1 MMAMSEE
8 RPDEVRAAGV
18 KTVAL
23 SIVLGLVILLALGIL
38 IGAGYALATGEVDP
52 GEMPITIGLGIVGG
66 LALLVAVVGLVRL
79 KPWAGSG
86 EPMSAKTRKANN
98 LLLLSGALGGV
109 IGAAL
114 SIATIS
120 MDNPYALF
128 SDAPMSRWAVIPALA
143 VWLLVVPV
151 ISWQWHRSIDE
162 HEAEAYKFGGIAA
175 LYLYAFLAPAWWFAW
190 RGGLVPAPQT
200 MVIYMLVI
208 SVFGIGWFWRR
219 SR

>member
-23 SIVLGLVILLALGIL
+23 SIVLGLVMLLALGIL

-79 KPWAGSG
+79 KPWAGIG
-86 EPMSAKTRKANN
+86 EPISAKTRKANN

-120 MDNPYALF
+120 MDDPFTLF
-128 SDAPMSRWAVIPALA
+128 STAPLPPAVIIPALV
-143 VWLLVVPV
+143 VWLLIVPA

-162 HEAEAYKFGGIAA
+162 HETQSYQFGGIVA

-190 RGGLVPAPQT
+190 RGGLVPAPGT
-200 MVIYMLVI
+200 MVVYLIVMSIWGL
-208 SVFGIGWFWRR
+208 GWFWRR
-219 SR
+219 YR

>member
-18 KTVAL
+18 KTVVL
-23 SIVLGLVILLALGIL
+23 SIVLGLVMLLALGIL

-120 MDNPYALF
+120 MDDPFTLF
-128 SDAPMSRWAVIPALA
+128 STAPLPPAVIIPALV
-143 VWLLVVPV
+143 VWLLIVPA

-162 HEAEAYKFGGIAA
+162 HETQSYHFGGIVA

-190 RGGLVPAPQT
+190 RGGLVPAPDT
-200 MVIYMLVI
+200 MVVYLIVMSIWGL
-208 SVFGIGWFWRR
+208 GWFWRR
-219 SR
+219 YR